1 MIGAVILAHLVGDY
15 LLQSHWMANEKVKRW
30 FPAVVHGI
38 TYTLPFLFI
47 TLNPWSLLIIA
58 GTHAVIDRYRL
69 AKHFS
74 YLKNLI
80 GPRDYYL
87 EHTWPDGVTK
97 KYTKD
102 QEWTS
107 VDTAMSRPIHFN
119 MSIAPPFAKKVKT
132 RRFWIDYKPQNGYPP
147 GTPDW
152 MSTWLMIITDNTL
165 HILIAVICI
174 LLIG

>member
-1 MIGAVILAHLVGDY
+1 MIGAIILAHLIGDY

-30 FPAVVHGI
+30 FPAIVHGI

-47 TLNPWSLLIIA
+47 TLNPISLIIIA

-74 YLKNLI
+74 YLKNLL
-80 GPRDYYL
+80 GPRSFHYEYKWL
-87 EHTWPDGVTK
+87 ETGETK
-97 KYTKD
+97 QYETGWD
-102 QEWTS
+102 S
-107 VDTAMSRPIHFN
+107 LDTAMSRPIHPN
-119 MSIAPPFAKKVKT
+119 MSTAPPSAKKVKH
-132 RRFWIDYKPQNGYPP
+132 RRYWKDYKPQNGYPP

-152 MSTWLMIITDNTL
+152 LSTWLMIITDNTL

-174 LLIG
+174 FLIG